1 MLPYINVF
9 GLTLP
14 MYGIMSATG
23 MLSAFVLLWLTRRH
37 TRFSEDQALSAALW
51 AIILG
56 FLGAKILYWIVEW
69 RQIAADPRYLIQTL
83 REGFVFYGAFIGG
96 LGGVAV
102 YALKHKFPF
111 FSLTD
116 YFVPALVLGHAFGR
130 IGCFFA
136 GCCYGIACETPISI
150 TFPAGGLAPA
160 GVPLIPTQLLESGF
174 LFLLCA
180 FLVLVLSKKKPFGT
194 ITAWYMVLY
203 GAWRFGIEF
212 FRNDERGFVGALST
226 SQFISIFLVLG
237 GIALLV
243 LTKTGVLKKTVLDL
257 PIPVEE
263 ELKKKKKKSEA
274 QDESQADT
282 PAVPEEP
289 KPEAAEAPAKPETP
303 VKPKKPAKPKAKP
316 KEKPETK
323 E

>member
-1 MLPYINVF
+1 MLPTITAF
-9 GLTLP
+9 GLTIP
-14 MYGIMSATG
+14 MYGVMSAIG
-23 MLSAFVLLWLTRRH
+23 MLSAFVLLGFTRKL

-69 RQIAADPRYLIQTL
+69 RQVIADPGYLLRTL

-96 LGGVAV
+96 LGGVAI
-102 YALKHKFPF
+102 YAARRKFPF

-130 IGCFFA
+130 IGCFLA
-136 GCCYGIACETPISI
+136 GCCYGEVCETAISV

-160 GVPLIPTQLLESGF
+160 GVPLLPTQLLESAF

-180 FLVLVLSKKKPFGT
+180 ALVVILSRKKPFGT
-194 ITAWYMVLY
+194 VTAWYMVLY

-212 FRNDERGFVGALST
+212 FRDDERGFVGALST

-237 GIALLV
+237 GAALL
-243 LTKTGVLKKTVLDL
+243 LMIQSGVFKKTVLDL
-257 PIPVEE
+257 PMPVEE
-263 ELKKKKKKSEA
+263 EPKKKKKTDEPVEEA
-274 QDESQADT
+274 PEQA
-282 PAVPEEP
+282 EEP
-289 KPEAAEAPAKPETP
+289 KPEQPEEPEQPMEPELPA
-303 VKPKKPAKPKAKP
+303 KPKKPAKPKAKP
-316 KEKPETK
+316 AAKPEEK